1 MRENLTNAIEDYLK
15 AIYEIT
21 LIDATATTNQI
32 AERMGVN
39 PASVTGMLKRLATNQ
54 PPLLNYQKHHGA
66 VLTSEGR
73 QVALEIIRHHR
84 LLELY
89 LHKELGFP
97 WDQVHDEADR
107 LEHVISERLEER
119 ISQILG
125 DPDIDP
131 HGEPIPSREFHLPN
145 ESHHTRLSDLR
156 PGDNAIIKRVLDT
169 DSPMLRYLA
178 SIGLTPG
185 NHIMILDHSQYD
197 GNLRIQIQGQPE
209 PQVIGTRITDQI
221 LVRL

>member
-15 AIYEIT
+15 VIYEIT
-21 LIDATATTNQI
+21 IEDTTATTNQI

-54 PPLLNYQKHHGA
+54 PPLLKYQKHHGA
-66 VLTSEGR
+66 ILTIEGR

-84 LLELY
+84 LIELF
-89 LHKELGFP
+89 LQKELGFS

-119 ISQILG
+119 ISLILG
-125 DPDIDP
+125 DPVIDP
-131 HGEPIPSREFHLPN
+131 HGEPIPSREFHLPD
-145 ESHHTRLSDLR
+145 ESHQTRLSDLR
-156 PGDNAIIKRVLDT
+156 PGDNAVIKRVLDT

-185 NHIMILDHSQYD
+185 NEVLILDHSQYD
-197 GNLRIQIQGQPE
+197 DNLRIQIQGQPD
-209 PQVIGTRITDQI
+209 PQVLGTRITNQI
-221 LVRL
+221 LVSL